1 MFIHLYTYLCIMDK
15 KKDNNPFPVRLGE
28 IKKPLQSEAT
38 EKDRSLHWLILSILK
53 NYVKNKK

>member
-1 MFIHLYTYLCIMDK
+1 MDK

-28 IKKPLQSEAT
+28 IKKPLQREAT